1 MLTPDFFK
9 SPQNKLS
16 LKSKGDNFE
25 KLTYAYFKLEPKYQ
39 FYDEVWLYANVPTL
53 VLEELGLPKQDIG
66 IDLIAKNGNEYHAI
80 QCKYHEDNKRS
91 VTFREVSTFISLL
104 ESTPKI
110 TQGYICSTA
119 DLTSRVF
126 NKLNT
131 KPINLILND
140 TWQSLSKEFFEN
152 ADRLLNGKKERKLT
166 PFKPRPHQVK
176 ALKEAKKYFLD
187 ENNTRGKLIF
197 PCGAGKSLT
206 GYWITEE
213 LKSKST
219 IIAVPSLSLVKQTL
233 DVYLREISA
242 KGKKVNWLCICS
254 DEGIGK
260 DDDVAFFTENLGVP
274 CQTDP
279 IYIKKW
285 LSENADSEL
294 VVFTTYQ
301 SGRIIAEVAKSIG
314 YKFDLGI
321 FDEAHKTVGSGKK
334 LFSHLLFEENISIQ
348 KRIFMTATERFYAG
362 SKEDIISMD
371 DEEIYGDTFT
381 HMSFKEAIETGLLTD
396 YKVVTIDIQKS
407 EIASFIQENNLVQ
420 LNDKWKK
427 ETEARSLA
435 SMLALRKAM
444 KVLPI
449 KNAVSFHSSI
459 EKAVRNKELQQYI
472 TETYHYKPIDTFTVS
487 GKQPTTQ
494 RNIVVQEFA
503 SSPNS
508 LITNARCLTEGVD
521 VPNIDCIVFSDPRK
535 SKVDIVQAL
544 GRALRKKE
552 GKEWGYVILPVIY
565 DDITHE
571 IDNENFQEI
580 LAVVRGLAS
589 NDERIVE
596 YFKDKADPNPTSKQT
611 ESQFHLEVFS
621 EYMDEA
627 ELSSQLQIKLWDKLS
642 TFKWLDFADAR
653 KIILGLGI
661 KSNVQW
667 REYSKSKDKPSNIPS
682 NPDDIYKHEGWIS
695 WGDWLGNSNTKKFEW
710 LPFEDAKS
718 FIKTL
723 NLKSQKEWRDYTK
736 SDEKPEN
743 IPVAPNI
750 VYKNKGWISF
760 SDWLG
765 YDYRGKNNAWLSFE
779 SARHIVRKIGM
790 KSSFEWEKFSKSE
803 EMFPDIPKS
812 PHVKY
817 KNEGWISWADWLGNS
832 DSKNFEWL
840 PFEEA
845 KKLVK
850 TLNLKSQKEWRDYTK
865 SDVKPAN
872 LPNWPNDKYKNEGWI
887 SWGDWLGTGSISNN
901 KKQYLPFNEARNYVH
916 TLKLKGKAEW
926 DNYCRSKNKLSTLP
940 NYPNE
945 KYAKTGW
952 INWGDWLG
960 TGKVAPFLV
969 KYRNFEDAKSF
980 VKKLGLNSQKEWF
993 EFYKSED
1000 FPSDLP
1006 RNPSQSYKDKGWQ
1019 SWGDWLGTGRV
1030 ATFQIEFRNFED
1042 ANSFV
1047 KKLGL
1052 NSQKEW
1058 IEFCK
1063 SEDFPNDLPRNP
1075 NQTYKNKGWQSWSE
1089 WLGSSHRKNINYI
1102 SFIEAKDY
1110 VKTLGLNTF
1119 KEWMEY
1125 RKSSEKPNNIPSNP
1139 NIVYKDKGW
1148 IGYADFLG
1156 KNGN

>member
-1 MLTPDFFK
+1 MTHSNFLSFSQEQLTK
-9 SPQNKLS
+9 NNKE
-16 LKSKGDNFE
+16 KGNTFE
-25 KLTYAYFKLEPKYQ
+25 KLVLAYFKLDPKYQ

-140 TWQSLSKEFFEN
+140 TWQSLSNEFFEN
-152 ADRLLNGKKERKLT
+152 ANRLLDGKKERKLT

-176 ALKEAKKYFLD
+176 ALNEAKKYFLD

-242 KGKKVNWLCICS
+242 KGKKVKWLCICS

-301 SGRIIAEVAKSIG
+301 SGRIVAEVAQSIG

-321 FDEAHKTVGSGKK
+321 FDEAHKTVGSSKK

-381 HMSFKEAIETGLLTD
+381 HISFKEAIETGLLTD

-459 EKAVRNKELQQYI
+459 EKAVRNKELQHYI

-552 GKEWGYVILPVIY
+552 GKEWGFVILPVIY

-596 YFKDKADPNPTSKQT
+596 YFKDKADPNSTSKQT

-627 ELSSQLQIKLWDKLS
+627 ELSSQLQIKLWEKLS
-642 TFKWLDFADAR
+642 RFSWMPFEEAKKCVLQNEINTHEKWRQFIHSYKRPYNLPTLPNLVYEESGWINWGDFFGTYRIANQHKTFLSHDEAR
-653 KIILGLGI
+653 EIVNIKGI
-661 KSNVQW
+661 KSHKKL
-667 REYSKSKDKPSNIPS
+667 REFLKSDDRPSNFPG
-682 NPDDIYKHEGWIS
+682 NPKHNYLNKGWIS
-695 WGDWLGNSNTKKFEW
+695 WEHFFNIEKREFLVFNEAKKFIQGLNLKNQKEWREYCKSDRKPNNIPANPNTVYRTEGWINMGDWLGTNNVRNSDKLYRDFYKARDFVR
-710 LPFEDAKS
+710 
-718 FIKTL
+718 
-723 NLKSQKEWRDYTK
+723 NLKFNNIEQWTAYCK
-736 SDEKPEN
+736 SGKKPID
-743 IPVAPNI
+743 IPSSPDKP
-750 VYKNKGWISF
+750 YKNKGWI
-760 SDWLG
+760 
-765 YDYRGKNNAWLSFE
+765 N
-779 SARHIVRKIGM
+779 
-790 KSSFEWEKFSKSE
+790 
-803 EMFPDIPKS
+803 
-812 PHVKY
+812 
-817 KNEGWISWADWLGNS
+817 WADWLGK
-832 DSKNFEWL
+832 DSFQGN
-840 PFEEA
+840 
-845 KKLVK
+845 
-850 TLNLKSQKEWRDYTK
+850 SQKLTYLEARKIVQIFKLQSTKEWADFCK
-865 SDVKPAN
+865 SGKKPSN
-872 LPNWPNDKYKNEGWI
+872 IPNRPSAVYKDNGWNG
-887 SWGDWLGTGSISNN
+887 WGDWLGTKTIANFN
-901 KKQYLPFNEARNYVH
+901 KTYMPFEQLKQ
-916 TLKLKGKAEW
+916 
-926 DNYCRSKNKLSTLP
+926 
-940 NYPNE
+940 
-945 KYAKTGW
+945 
-952 INWGDWLG
+952 
-960 TGKVAPFLV
+960 LV
-969 KYRNFEDAKSF
+969 KENRIGTQMQWN
-980 VKKLGLNSQKEWF
+980 
-993 EFYKSED
+993 EFYKNLYS
-1000 FPSDLP
+1000 
-1006 RNPSQSYKDKGWQ
+1006 
-1019 SWGDWLGTGRV
+1019 
-1030 ATFQIEFRNFED
+1030 
-1042 ANSFV
+1042 
-1047 KKLGL
+1047 
-1052 NSQKEW
+1052 KE
-1058 IEFCK
+1058 
-1063 SEDFPNDLPRNP
+1063 
-1075 NQTYKNKGWQSWSE
+1075 
-1089 WLGSSHRKNINYI
+1089 
-1102 SFIEAKDY
+1102 
-1110 VKTLGLNTF
+1110 
-1119 KEWMEY
+1119 
-1125 RKSSEKPNNIPSNP
+1125 NIPSNP
-1139 NIVYKDKGW
+1139 QRTYKGKGW
-1148 IGYADFLG
+1148 VNWADFLG
-1156 KNGN
+1156 KR

>member
-1 MLTPDFFK
+1 MLTTDFFK
-9 SPQNKLS
+9 SSQNQLS
-16 LKSKGDNFE
+16 SKSKGDNFE

-140 TWQSLSKEFFEN
+140 TWQSLSNEFFDN
-152 ADRLLNGKKERKLT
+152 ANRLLDGKKERKLT

-242 KGKKVNWLCICS
+242 KGKKVKWLCICS

-285 LSENADSEL
+285 LSENVDCEL

-301 SGRIIAEVAKSIG
+301 SGRIISEVAQSIG

-321 FDEAHKTVGSGKK
+321 FDEAHKTVGSDKK

-371 DEEIYGDTFT
+371 DQEIYGDTFT

-407 EIASFIQENNLVQ
+407 EIASFIQGNNLVQ

-459 EKAVRNKELQQYI
+459 EKAVRNKELQHYI

-494 RNIVVQEFA
+494 RNILVQEFA

-565 DDITHE
+565 DDISHE

-596 YFKDKADPNPTSKQT
+596 YFKDKSDPKSTSKQT

-621 EYMDEA
+621 EYIDEA
-627 ELSSQLQIKLWDKLS
+627 ELSSQLQIKLWEKLS
-642 TFKWLDFADAR
+642 RFSWMPFEEAREYLQKCYFNSQNEYWAAYKRGEIPNTIPYYAHASYRDQGFTTYSDFLGYSGLFR
-653 KIILGLGI
+653 KRLTYLEAQQKVKELGI
-661 KSNVQW
+661 NSSTQW
-667 REYSKSKDKPSNIPS
+667 RQATKNGIIPIEIPYR
-682 NPDDIYKHEGWIS
+682 PDSYYRNDGWIS
-695 WGDWLGNSNTKKFEW
+695 WSHWFQKEGPSEFYLFDEAKKRVQ
-710 LPFEDAKS
+710 K
-718 FIKTL
+718 L
-723 NLKSQKEWRDYTK
+723 NLKSVKHWKEYIDKHYNDFKFPKTP
-736 SDEKPEN
+736 DQY
-743 IPVAPNI
+743 
-750 VYKNKGWISF
+750 YKNKGWISWGDF
-760 SDWLG
+760 LG
-765 YDYRGKNNAWLSFE
+765 TNFLSAKNRS
-779 SARHIVRKIGM
+779 
-790 KSSFEWEKFSKSE
+790 
-803 EMFPDIPKS
+803 
-812 PHVKY
+812 Y
-817 KNEGWISWADWLGNS
+817 
-832 DSKNFEWL
+832 L
-840 PFEEA
+840 PFVEA
-845 KKLVK
+845 RSIVH
-850 TLNLKSQKEWRDYTK
+850 TLKLKSQKEWLEYCKNHDF
-865 SDVKPAN
+865 PAN
-872 LPNWPNDKYKNEGWI
+872 IPKSPAVIYKSKGWVSMFDWLGIKSRWVSDKVILNYQEAIEFVHKLKIANWQEWRFYIKDENFPDFIPKKPNQYYINTGWVNWGEWLGNGKIATNQKVFMTFEEARDFVRKLGLKNSSEWRKYCINKPLNLPSNPEKTYRGLGWI
-887 SWGDWLGTGSISNN
+887 SFSDFIGVKTKRHKDQILLTFEDSLEFARSLGLKNEKEWRNWKKHNTIPDNIPPKPELYYKDSGWCGYSFWLKNEKQISNS
-901 KKQYLPFNEARNYVH
+901 KKNFLSFNEA
-916 TLKLKGKAEW
+916 KLLAKK
-926 DNYCRSKNKLSTLP
+926 SKILTKND
-940 NYPNE
+940 
-945 KYAKTGW
+945 W
-952 INWGDWLG
+952 I
-960 TGKVAPFLV
+960 KLV
-969 KYRNFEDAKSF
+969 KTEI
-980 VKKLGLNSQKEWF
+980 GL
-993 EFYKSED
+993 
-1000 FPSDLP
+1000 PS
-1006 RNPSQSYKDKGWQ
+1006 NPDKAYKDKGWVN
-1019 SWGDWLGTGRV
+1019 W
-1030 ATFQIEFRNFED
+1030 
-1042 ANSFV
+1042 
-1047 KKLGL
+1047 
-1052 NSQKEW
+1052 
-1058 IEFCK
+1058 
-1063 SEDFPNDLPRNP
+1063 
-1075 NQTYKNKGWQSWSE
+1075 
-1089 WLGSSHRKNINYI
+1089 
-1102 SFIEAKDY
+1102 
-1110 VKTLGLNTF
+1110 
-1119 KEWMEY
+1119 
-1125 RKSSEKPNNIPSNP
+1125 
-1139 NIVYKDKGW
+1139 
-1148 IGYADFLG
+1148 ADFLG
-1156 KNGN
+1156 KNDNL

>member
-1 MLTPDFFK
+1 MTHSNFLSFSQEQLTK
-9 SPQNKLS
+9 NNKE
-16 LKSKGDNFE
+16 KGNTFE
-25 KLTYAYFKLEPKYQ
+25 KLVLAYFKLDPKYQ

-66 IDLIAKNGNEYHAI
+66 IDLIAKNGSEYHAI

-140 TWQSLSKEFFEN
+140 TWQSLSNEFFEN
-152 ADRLLNGKKERKLT
+152 VNRLLDGKKERKLT
-166 PFKPRPHQVK
+166 PFKPRAHQVK

-219 IIAVPSLSLVKQTL
+219 IITVPSLSLVKQTL

-242 KGKKVNWLCICS
+242 KGKKVKWLCICS
-254 DEGIGK
+254 DDGIGK

-285 LSENADSEL
+285 LSDNADCEL

-301 SGRIIAEVAKSIG
+301 SGRIIAEVAQSIG
-314 YKFDLGI
+314 YEFDLGI

-334 LFSHLLFEENISIQ
+334 LFSHLLFEENISIR

-459 EKAVRNKELQQYI
+459 EKAVRNKELQHYI

-596 YFKDKADPNPTSKQT
+596 YFKDKADPNSTSKQT

-621 EYMDEA
+621 EYIDEA
-627 ELSSQLQIKLWDKLS
+627 ELSSQLQIKLWEKLS
-642 TFKWLDFADAR
+642 RFSWMPFEEA
-653 KIILGLGI
+653 
-661 KSNVQW
+661 
-667 REYSKSKDKPSNIPS
+667 REYVRGLQIKNQFEWRAFSNSKNRPLDIPA
-682 NPDDIYKHEGWIS
+682 NPMVVYISQGWVNM
-695 WGDWLGNSNTKKFEW
+695 GDWLGTFNIRNS
-710 LPFEDAKS
+710 DKS
-718 FIKTL
+718 YR
-723 NLKSQKEWRDYTK
+723 N
-736 SDEKPEN
+736 
-743 IPVAPNI
+743 
-750 VYKNKGWISF
+750 F
-760 SDWLG
+760 SDAREFARSLKFKKIEQWTN
-765 YDYRGKNNAWLSFE
+765 YCKSGKKP
-779 SARHIVRKIGM
+779 I
-790 KSSFEWEKFSKSE
+790 
-803 EMFPDIPKS
+803 DIPS
-812 PHVKY
+812 VPSRPY
-817 KNEGWISWADWLGNS
+817 KNEGWINWADWLGK
-832 DSKNFEWL
+832 DSFQGN
-840 PFEEA
+840 
-845 KKLVK
+845 
-850 TLNLKSQKEWRDYTK
+850 SQKLTYLEARKIVQKFRLQSTK
-865 SDVKPAN
+865 DWADFCKSGKKPSN
-872 LPNWPNDKYKNEGWI
+872 IPNRPSAVYKDNGWNG
-887 SWGDWLGTGSISNN
+887 WGDWLGTKTIANFN
-901 KKQYLPFNEARNYVH
+901 KTYMPIEQLKQLVRV
-916 TLKLKGKAEW
+916 
-926 DNYCRSKNKLSTLP
+926 KNI
-940 NYPNE
+940 
-945 KYAKTGW
+945 KTQLQW
-952 INWGDWLG
+952 H
-960 TGKVAPFLV
+960 
-969 KYRNFEDAKSF
+969 
-980 VKKLGLNSQKEWF
+980 Q
-993 EFYKSED
+993 FYKNL
-1000 FPSDLP
+1000 PS
-1006 RNPSQSYKDKGWQ
+1006 KD
-1019 SWGDWLGTGRV
+1019 
-1030 ATFQIEFRNFED
+1030 
-1042 ANSFV
+1042 
-1047 KKLGL
+1047 
-1052 NSQKEW
+1052 
-1058 IEFCK
+1058 
-1063 SEDFPNDLPRNP
+1063 
-1075 NQTYKNKGWQSWSE
+1075 
-1089 WLGSSHRKNINYI
+1089 
-1102 SFIEAKDY
+1102 
-1110 VKTLGLNTF
+1110 
-1119 KEWMEY
+1119 
-1125 RKSSEKPNNIPSNP
+1125 NIPSNP
-1139 NIVYKDKGW
+1139 QRTYKEKGW
-1148 IGYADFLG
+1148 INWADFLG
-1156 KNGN
+1156 KSENNKK

>member
-16 LKSKGDNFE
+16 SKSKGDNFE
-25 KLTYAYFKLEPKYQ
+25 KLTYAYFKLDPKYQ

-104 ESTPKI
+104 ESTLKI

-140 TWQSLSKEFFEN
+140 TWQSLSNEFFEN
-152 ADRLLNGKKERKLT
+152 ANRLLDGKKERKLT

-242 KGKKVNWLCICS
+242 IGKKVKWLCICS
-254 DEGIGK
+254 DDGIGK

-285 LSENADSEL
+285 LSENADCEL

-301 SGRIIAEVAKSIG
+301 SGRIIAEVAQSIG

-459 EKAVRNKELQQYI
+459 EKAVRNKELQHYI

-580 LAVVRGLAS
+580 LAVIRGLAS

-596 YFKDKADPNPTSKQT
+596 YFKDKADPNSTSKQT

-621 EYMDEA
+621 DYIDEA
-627 ELSSQLQIKLWDKLS
+627 ELSSQLQIKLWEKLS
-642 TFKWLDFADAR
+642 RFSWMPFEEAR
-653 KIILGLGI
+653 DYVRGLGL
-661 KSNVQW
+661 KSNREW
-667 REYSKSKDKPSNIPS
+667 RKYSKNDLTQNIPTK
-682 NPDDIYKHEGWIS
+682 PDLTYLNHWNG
-695 WGDWLGNSNTKKFEW
+695 WGDWLGYVDNSSQYKNYPTYEQAREYIKFYKIRTFDDWRE
-710 LPFEDAKS
+710 FAKS
-718 FIKTL
+718 SEFPAGHIPKTPQYYYRNKGWVSWGDFLETGNIANYKNEYMTFFEAKDFVQKLYLKSSVEYRMYCLGKFKTL
-723 NLKSQKEWRDYTK
+723 PQKPINLPAAVGEVYKGKGWKGFQDFLGYQKPRTSPVKEWINYDEAKQIIKVYKVKSNKEWR
-736 SDEKPEN
+736 
-743 IPVAPNI
+743 
-750 VYKNKGWISF
+750 SF
-760 SDWLG
+760 
-765 YDYRGKNNAWLSFE
+765 A
-779 SARHIVRKIGM
+779 
-790 KSSFEWEKFSKSE
+790 KSSDLPIEV
-803 EMFPDIPKS
+803 PKS
-812 PHVKY
+812 PDKVY
-817 KNEGWISWADWLGNS
+817 SR
-832 DSKNFEWL
+832 
-840 PFEEA
+840 
-845 KKLVK
+845 KL
-850 TLNLKSQKEWRDYTK
+850 TW
-865 SDVKPAN
+865 
-872 LPNWPNDKYKNEGWI
+872 
-887 SWGDWLGTGSISNN
+887 
-901 KKQYLPFNEARNYVH
+901 
-916 TLKLKGKAEW
+916 
-926 DNYCRSKNKLSTLP
+926 
-940 NYPNE
+940 
-945 KYAKTGW
+945 
-952 INWGDWLG
+952 
-960 TGKVAPFLV
+960 
-969 KYRNFEDAKSF
+969 
-980 VKKLGLNSQKEWF
+980 
-993 EFYKSED
+993 
-1000 FPSDLP
+1000 
-1006 RNPSQSYKDKGWQ
+1006 KGW
-1019 SWGDWLGTGRV
+1019 
-1030 ATFQIEFRNFED
+1030 
-1042 ANSFV
+1042 
-1047 KKLGL
+1047 
-1052 NSQKEW
+1052 
-1058 IEFCK
+1058 
-1063 SEDFPNDLPRNP
+1063 
-1075 NQTYKNKGWQSWSE
+1075 
-1089 WLGSSHRKNINYI
+1089 
-1102 SFIEAKDY
+1102 
-1110 VKTLGLNTF
+1110 
-1119 KEWMEY
+1119 
-1125 RKSSEKPNNIPSNP
+1125 
-1139 NIVYKDKGW
+1139 
-1148 IGYADFLG
+1148 ADFLG
-1156 KNGN
+1156 NN

>member
-25 KLTYAYFKLEPKYQ
+25 KLTYAYFKLDPKYQ

-140 TWQSLSKEFFEN
+140 TWQSLSNEFFEN
-152 ADRLLNGKKERKLT
+152 VNRLLDGKKERKLT
-166 PFKPRPHQVK
+166 PFKPRAHQVK

-242 KGKKVNWLCICS
+242 KGKKVKWLCICS
-254 DEGIGK
+254 DDGIGK
-260 DDDVAFFTENLGVP
+260 DDDIAFFTENLGVP

-459 EKAVRNKELQQYI
+459 EKAVRNKELQHYI

-503 SSPNS
+503 SSPSS

-596 YFKDKADPNPTSKQT
+596 YFKDKADPNSTSKQT

-621 EYMDEA
+621 EYLDEA
-627 ELSSQLQIKLWDKLS
+627 ELSSQLQIKLWEKLS
-642 TFKWLDFADAR
+642 RFSWMPFEEA
-653 KIILGLGI
+653 
-661 KSNVQW
+661 
-667 REYSKSKDKPSNIPS
+667 REYVHGLNLKNVREWEEKNFKIPDNIPKS
-682 NPDDIYKHEGWIS
+682 PAYQYKVSGWLS
-695 WGDWLGNSNTKKFEW
+695 WGDWLGNGLISDNKKEW
-710 LPFEDAKS
+710 LKYDDAKS
-718 FIKTL
+718 FVHTL
-723 NLKSQKEWRDYTK
+723 NLKSEKEWRIYAK
-736 SDEKPEN
+736 SGKKPNN
-743 IPVAPNI
+743 IPSSPAQT
-750 VYKNKGWISF
+750 YKNNGWQSMG
-760 SDWLG
+760 DWLG
-765 YDYRGKNNAWLSFE
+765 TNYVAGTKRNYLPFE
-779 SARHIVRKIGM
+779 SARSIVR
-790 KSSFEWEKFSKSE
+790 
-803 EMFPDIPKS
+803 
-812 PHVKY
+812 
-817 KNEGWISWADWLGNS
+817 
-832 DSKNFEWL
+832 
-840 PFEEA
+840 
-845 KKLVK
+845 
-850 TLNLKSQKEWRDYTK
+850 NLKLNGESDWRDYCK
-865 SDVKPAN
+865 SGLKPAN
-872 LPNWPNDKYKNEGWI
+872 IPYKPSLTYSDNWV
-887 SWGDWLGTGSISNN
+887 SWGDWLGTFSIANSKLHFISFEDARKIIHCQKIESFQQWKELI
-901 KKQYLPFNEARNYVH
+901 KKESFNSFKIPKNPPRSYEKDWKSWEDFFGETYSPKKKNWLKFNE
-916 TLKLKGKAEW
+916 
-926 DNYCRSKNKLSTLP
+926 
-940 NYPNE
+940 
-945 KYAKTGW
+945 
-952 INWGDWLG
+952 
-960 TGKVAPFLV
+960 
-969 KYRNFEDAKSF
+969 AKSF
-980 VKKLGLNSQKEWF
+980 VRKLKIQ
-993 EFYKSED
+993 
-1000 FPSDLP
+1000 
-1006 RNPSQSYKDKGWQ
+1006 
-1019 SWGDWLGTGRV
+1019 
-1030 ATFQIEFRNFED
+1030 
-1042 ANSFV
+1042 
-1047 KKLGL
+1047 
-1052 NSQKEW
+1052 
-1058 IEFCK
+1058 
-1063 SEDFPNDLPRNP
+1063 
-1075 NQTYKNKGWQSWSE
+1075 NQTQYKRFKNDSLPTHPDRVYKSE
-1089 WLGSSHRKNINYI
+1089 WLG
-1102 SFIEAKDY
+1102 
-1110 VKTLGLNTF
+1110 
-1119 KEWMEY
+1119 W
-1125 RKSSEKPNNIPSNP
+1125 
-1139 NIVYKDKGW
+1139 
-1148 IGYADFLG
+1148 ADFLG
-1156 KNGN
+1156 NN